1 MLLSAIPYQP
11 LLHINVISCA
21 WLLFAVFLGEPF
33 HFLVVYWGRSLKKP
47 VQNLSE
53 WKLAQIDRR
62 GQKEL
67 KGLEYQSLDFLKIL
81 FSSKR
86 SHCLCW
92 QRDLYLVPIIY
103 ANQSNFFSLWRTRWN
118 DSIEKSNVFPLLR
131 AQQLCLLCINSE
143 RKTVLQT
150 ASLPPH
156 GEYIISCLRWN
167 FFSWNVTTPYG
178 RELKSYYFNLHLAT
192 R

>member
-1 MLLSAIPYQP
+1 MKCCFLPSL
-11 LLHINVISCA
+11 INHFCTSCA
-21 WLLFAVFLGEPF
+21 WLLFALFLGEPF
-33 HFLVVYWGRSLKKP
+33 HFLVVYWGRSLKKL

-53 WKLAQIDRR
+53 WKLAWIDRQ

-81 FSSKR
+81 LSSKH

-103 ANQSNFFSLWRTRWN
+103 ANQSNFFFLWRTRN
-118 DSIEKSNVFPLLR
+118 DSIEKSNTFPLLL
-131 AQQLCLLCINSE
+131 AQQLCLLSINSE

-150 ASLPPH
+150 AFLPPH
-156 GEYIISCLRWN
+156 QEYIISCLCWN
-167 FFSWNVTTPYG
+167 FFSWNVITPYG